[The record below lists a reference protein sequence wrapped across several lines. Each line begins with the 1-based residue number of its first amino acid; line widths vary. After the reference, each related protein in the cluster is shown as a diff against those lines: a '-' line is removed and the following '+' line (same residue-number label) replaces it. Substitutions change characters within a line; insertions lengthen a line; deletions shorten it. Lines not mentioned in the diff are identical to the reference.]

1 MPTIS
6 ELSDVLDWEAV
17 AVLHAIDDH
26 EGADVDALVE
36 TTGLERSQVENR
48 CQQLSTLGLATET
61 ETDDGVIH
69 ELTGSG
75 HGAVGSG
82 LYDEYDMIGE
92 ADIDELAEKVA
103 ELLDRRDELQAQVQ
117 RLGDDATDLKTRAE
131 RQFGDREGVR
141 EEFESLMEDVEALQ
155 RSVSEES

>member
-17 AVLHAIDDH
+17 TVLHAIDEQ
-26 EGADVDALVE
+26 EGAGLDTLVE
-36 TTGLERSQVENR
+36 ATGLDRSQVETR
-48 CQQLSTLGLATET
+48 CQQLSTLGLTTET
-61 ETDDGVIH
+61 DTDDGVIH

-82 LYDEYDMIGE
+82 LYDEYDMLGD
-92 ADIDELAEKVA
+92 ADLDELAEKVA

-117 RLGDDATDLKTRAE
+117 QLGDDATQLKTRAE
-131 RQFGDREGVR
+131 RQFGDRDDVSD
-141 EEFESLMEDVEALQ
+141 EFESLLADVEAL
-155 RSVSEES
+155 EESLSEG

>member
-17 AVLHAIDDH
+17 TVMRAIDEH
-26 EGADVDALVE
+26 EGAGVDVLVE
-36 TTGLERSQVENR
+36 ATGLDRSQVENR

-61 ETDDGVIH
+61 ETDGGVIH

-82 LYDEYDMIGE
+82 LYDEYDMLGD
-92 ADIDELAEKVA
+92 ANLDELAEQVA
-103 ELLDRRDELQAQVQ
+103 DLLDRRDELQARVRQ
-117 RLGDDATDLKTRAE
+117 LGDDATELKTRAE
-131 RQFGDREGVR
+131 RQFGDREDVSD
-141 EEFESLMEDVEALQ
+141 EFESLMDDVEALE
-155 RSVSEES
+155 RALSEE

>member
-17 AVLHAIDDH
+17 TVLRAIDDH
-26 EGADVDALVE
+26 EGAGVDRLVE
-36 TTGLERSQVENR
+36 TTGLDRTQVETR

-61 ETDDGVIH
+61 ETDGGVIH

-82 LYDEYDMIGE
+82 LYDEYDMLGD

-103 ELLDRRDELQAQVQ
+103 ELLDRRDELQAAADQ
-117 RLGDDATDLKTRAE
+117 LADDATELQTRAQ
-131 RQFGDREGVR
+131 RQFGDREDVR
-141 EEFESLMEDVEALQ
+141 TEFESLMADVEALA
-155 RSVSEES
+155 EKLDGE

>member
-17 AVLHAIDDH
+17 TVLHAIDDH
-26 EGADVDALVE
+26 EGAGVDTLVE
-36 TTGLERSQVENR
+36 TTGLERAQVETR

-82 LYDEYDMIGE
+82 LYDEYDMIVE
-92 ADIDELAEKVA
+92 ADLDELAEKVA
-103 ELLDRRDELQAQVQ
+103 ELLDRRDELQAKVQ
-117 RLGDDATDLKTRAE
+117 ELGDDATELRTRAE
-131 RQFGDREGVR
+131 RQFGDREDVS
-141 EEFESLMEDVEALQ
+141 EEFESLLADVEAL
-155 RSVSEES
+155 EESLDGEP

>member
-17 AVLHAIDDH
+17 TVLRAIDEH
-26 EGADVDALVE
+26 EGAGVDALVE
-36 TTGLERSQVENR
+36 STGLDRSQVENR

-61 ETDDGVIH
+61 ETEDGPIH

-82 LYDEYDMIGE
+82 LYDEYDLIGE
-92 ADIDELAEKVA
+92 TEIDELAEKVA
-103 ELLDRRDELQAQVQ
+103 ELLDRRDELQAKVEQ
-117 RLGDDATDLKTRAE
+117 LGDDASQLKTRAE
-131 RQFGDREGVR
+131 RQFGDREDVS
-141 EEFESLMEDVEALQ
+141 EEFESLLADVEALE
-155 RSVSEES
+155 RSLSDEF